1 MVNFFQVGIIVLIGL
16 NVIAFILTG
25 LDKYKSVDGQS
36 RIPEI
41 YLFFWAAIFGS
52 LGILVGMF
60 VFRHKI
66 RKWYFP
72 VGIGIT
78 LAQQIAIVVLI
89 YTRI

>member
-1 MVNFFQVGIIVLIGL
+1 MTSFFQIGIIVLIGL
-16 NVIAFILTG
+16 NIIAFILTG

-52 LGILVGMF
+52 LGVLVGML
-60 VFRHKI
+60 VFRHKV

-72 VGIGIT
+72 VGIGAI
-78 LAQQIAIVVLI
+78 LLQQIILVALI
-89 YTRI
+89 YTGS

>member
-1 MVNFFQVGIIVLIGL
+1 MTDFFQIGIIVLIGL

-52 LGILVGMF
+52 LGVLVGMF
-60 VFRHKI
+60 LFRHKI

-72 VGIGIT
+72 VGVGIILIQQVT
-78 LAQQIAIVVLI
+78 LVVLI
-89 YTRI
+89 FTRV